1 MVATVE
7 KFDKVDVANES
18 KKNSK
23 KNSSKNMDSP
33 AELETVTKEI

>member
-1 MVATVE
+1 MVTTVE
-7 KFDKVDVANES
+7 QSDKVDVANES

>member
-7 KFDKVDVANES
+7 QADKVDVANES